1 MDDGN
6 SLASNVISDIAE
18 GAQGATSVIAGEFT
32 KLGKSAASQIS
43 PQSQPQQSSDDI
55 TQLAKEDK
63 EFSKKEAAVVQG
75 NINRIYQ
82 EYAAKRAKEQ
92 KQQEMAQNQQDVQ
105 RNAQI
110 EEIKKQ
116 QAINPAIAKS
126 RAEIK
131 NYGAE

>member
-1 MDDGN
+1 MSDD
-6 SLASNVISDIAE
+6 SNIIGDIAE
-18 GAQGATSVIAGEFT
+18 GIGAASSVIADELG

-43 PQSQPQQSSDDI
+43 PQSQPQSSSDDI
-55 TQLAKEDK
+55 TQLAEKDK

-75 NINRIYQ
+75 RINRIYQ

-92 KQQEMAQNQQDVQ
+92 KQQEMVQNQQEIQKDREIQ
-105 RNAQI
+105 
-110 EEIKKQ
+110 EIKKQ
-116 QAINPAIAKS
+116 QTINPAIAKS